1 MSLRAQALSGFRWTA
16 SVRLLSQVITWAITL
31 VVIRL
36 LTPADYGLLAM
47 ATVFVSF
54 IAMFSE
60 LGLGAAVVQ
69 KADVD
74 DQLLKRAFGVILI
87 LHFSLAALL
96 LISAPLIG
104 SFYDEPRVVS
114 VIRIFSLQ
122 FVLAGFAVIPNAQL
136 QRKMEFRNRS
146 LLDLT
151 SAIVASVT
159 TLVMAFSGAG
169 VWALVVGSLLSQ
181 VVKTIGINW
190 LSPFFLWPEFS
201 VKGMNSLLR
210 FGGHFTA
217 IQVLWV
223 FLSQVDV
230 LICAKLLGKEV
241 LGFYSVAMDLA
252 SLPSQRILGL
262 VNQVAFPTF
271 SRMQHDLPKVGA
283 SVLVG
288 VRILSFFGFPVLW
301 GMSSISPEMVE
312 VVLGGKWIPS
322 TVPMQILAL
331 IIPLRMVGNFVATAI
346 QGVGRSDIVLKNIIW
361 ACAMFPLAFFIGANW
376 WGLLG
381 LSVAWALVSPLVFL
395 QAMMRGLPVIGLRMS
410 QLGLAMLPAVGASFV
425 MYCAVALV
433 REIFLVEQSGALRLC
448 VLIAVGALAYCV
460 VSFGVNRKGTLE
472 VLNLIRSIVKSK
484 KQN

>member
-47 ATVFVSF
+47 ATVFVAF
-54 IAMFSE
+54 LAMFSE

-69 KADVD
+69 KAAVD
-74 DQLLKRAFGVILI
+74 EQLLKRAFGVILS
-87 LHFSLAALL
+87 LHFALAALL
-96 LISAPLIG
+96 LILAPLIG
-104 SFYDEPRVVS
+104 AFYDEPRVVP

-122 FVLAGFAVIPNAQL
+122 FILAGFAVIPNAQL

-146 LLDLT
+146 LLDL
-151 SAIVASVT
+151 SCAIVASVT
-159 TLVMAFSGAG
+159 TLTLAFSGAG
-169 VWALVVGSLLSQ
+169 VWSLVFGSLLSQ
-181 VVKTIGINW
+181 VVKTLGINW
-190 LSPFFLWPEFS
+190 LSPFLNWPDFS
-201 VKGMNSLLR
+201 VKGMGSLLR

-217 IQVLWV
+217 IQVLWM

-271 SRMQHDLPKVGA
+271 SRMQHDLEKVGA

-301 GMSSISPEMVE
+301 GISSIAPELVE
-312 VVLGGKWIPS
+312 VVLGSKWIPS
-322 TVPMQILAL
+322 TLPLQILAV
-331 IIPLRMVGNFVATAI
+331 IIPLRMLGNFVATAI
-346 QGVGRSDIVLKNIIW
+346 QGVGRSDIVLRNIIW
-361 ACAMFPLAFFIGANW
+361 ACAMFPIAFFVGANW

-381 LSVAWALVSPLVFL
+381 LSVAWLLVAPLVFL
-395 QAMMRGLPVIGLRMS
+395 QAMVRGLPVIGLRLG
-410 QLGLAMLPAVGASFV
+410 QLGAAMLPAAGTSLV
-425 MYCAVALV
+425 MYGAVALA
-433 REIFLVEQSGALRLC
+433 REVLLTGQGGLLRLC
-448 VLIAVGALAYCV
+448 ALIAVGAVTYAV
-460 VSFGVNRKGTLE
+460 VSFGLNRKGSLE
-472 VLNLIRSIVKSK
+472 LLDLIRSIVKPVR
-484 KQN
+484 QN